1 MSPDKP
7 LILCVAGHNFVYKP
21 QLSPGVSSE
30 EDTPKD
36 IHSITSND
44 GTSNVFDNGISSLV
58 SSIRAASLMLSVEK
72 YFEKKEKVD
81 VWSRTADVSLSTYSP
96 PQFPPLEGD
105 QHVGSQGSLSDH
117 TTVSIDLSEDVT
129 TVSLDLSKDDV
140 AVCSQSTASPASPAS
155 PVSPASP
162 ASECNIIEITREM
175 LIGLSPRL
183 LQIINNLER
192 REKEDVDRTPCLEIL
207 GDHSKKKVSKKHRD
221 DTADHSLFELMI
233 KEDHIE
239 EKEADINVD
248 DPTDQSLSELDQ
260 SKLFSQQEGSWRE
273 EGDEIQLELML
284 DQSQTMPD
292 LIDGE
297 WLNKDREWPNL
308 DEVQPYLKE
317 LADEHSTNILPVSIA
332 VADHS
337 FPLFITEDE
346 TDAVVNT
353 LNGLLDKITD
363 EILAEAIV
371 VVPMYLQNEVENN
384 NDDCDEDGNDD
395 ELGPVPIEQTDEISF
410 VGLVGQDG
418 VPVIKPA
425 ESHSLELLVDTLSSL
440 SSEDLYVQQESVN
453 SVFNEIYNN
462 DDDLIALYK
471 YNYGALSVSPS
482 QILTNSSDSSAEVSS
497 LSQNC
502 DKNQDKIIKKR
513 FKKKSRCEKFTLTH
527 NITQTISVGIVK

>member
-7 LILCVAGHNFVYKP
+7 LILCIAGHNFVYKP

-58 SSIRAASLMLSVEK
+58 SSIRSASLMLSVEK

-96 PQFPPLEGD
+96 PQSPQSPPLEGD

-140 AVCSQSTASPASPAS
+140 AVCSQST
-155 PVSPASP
+155 ASP

-207 GDHSKKKVSKKHRD
+207 GDHSKKEVSKKHRD
-221 DTADHSLFELMI
+221 DTADHSLFELRI
-233 KEDHIE
+233 KEDHLE
-239 EKEADINVD
+239 KKEADINVD

-260 SKLFSQQEGSWRE
+260 SKLISQQEGSWRE
-273 EGDEIQLELML
+273 AGDEIQLELML
-284 DQSQTMPD
+284 DQSQTMPE

-297 WLNKDREWPNL
+297 WQNKDMEWPNL
-308 DEVQPYLKE
+308 DEFQPYLKE
-317 LADEHSTNILPVSIA
+317 LADEHSTNIFPVGI
-332 VADHS
+332 VADHT
-337 FPLFITEDE
+337 FPFFLTEDE

-353 LNGLLDKITD
+353 LNGLLDQITD
-363 EILAEAIV
+363 EIFAEAIV

-384 NDDCDEDGNDD
+384 NDDCNEDGNDD
-395 ELGPVPIEQTDEISF
+395 ELGPVPIKQTDEISL

-418 VPVIKPA
+418 VPVIEPA
-425 ESHSLELLVDTLSSL
+425 ESHSLELLVETLSSL

-462 DDDLIALYK
+462 DDDLIALHK

-482 QILTNSSDSSAEVSS
+482 QILTNSSDSFAEVSS
-497 LSQNC
+497 LSQKC
-502 DKNQDKIIKKR
+502 VKNQDKRIKKR

>member
-1 MSPDKP
+1 MSSDKP
-7 LILCVAGHNFVYKP
+7 LILCIAGHNFVYKP

-58 SSIRAASLMLSVEK
+58 SSIRSASLMLSVEK

-96 PQFPPLEGD
+96 PQSSPLEGD

-117 TTVSIDLSEDVT
+117 TTVSIDMSEDVT
-129 TVSLDLSKDDV
+129 TVSRDLSKDDV
-140 AVCSQSTASPASPAS
+140 AVCLQST
-155 PVSPASP
+155 ASP

-192 REKEDVDRTPCLEIL
+192 GEKEDVDRTPCLEIL
-207 GDHSKKKVSKKHRD
+207 GDHSKKEVSKKHRD
-221 DTADHSLFELMI
+221 DTADHSLFELRI
-233 KEDHIE
+233 KEDHLE

-284 DQSQTMPD
+284 DQSQTMPE

-297 WLNKDREWPNL
+297 WQNMG
-308 DEVQPYLKE
+308 EVQPYLKE
-317 LADEHSTNILPVSIA
+317 MADGHSTNILPVSIA
-332 VADHS
+332 VADHT
-337 FPLFITEDE
+337 FPLFLTVDE
-346 TDAVVNT
+346 TDAVDRQVNT

-371 VVPMYLQNEVENN
+371 VVPMYLQKEVENN
-384 NDDCDEDGNDD
+384 KDDYDKDGNDD
-395 ELGPVPIEQTDEISF
+395 ELGRVPIEQTDEISL

-425 ESHSLELLVDTLSSL
+425 ESHSLELLVETLSSV

-497 LSQNC
+497 LSQKC
-502 DKNQDKIIKKR
+502 VKNQDKRIKKR

-527 NITQTISVGIVK
+527 NITQTISVGIAK